1 MKRLMIIGITII
13 ALLCGCGQKTEVPE
27 ETYDAEDG
35 GGNAPLFLVGGELI
49 SYEDTGDGNCV
60 IKLKVWNHAIRDKD
74 KKQMDIKYAE
84 ITTTMEVFKPFSRI
98 DPMRDDTRE
107 IMPGDYVMCCP
118 IDWDL
123 SLNGNYPMKV
133 KDNTLYAEIGDMIWW
148 KYAEEV
154 Y

>member
-27 ETYDAEDG
+27 KTIDEEDG
-35 GGNAPLFLVGGELI
+35 TGEIPIFLVEGELI

-60 IKLKVWNHAIRDKD
+60 IKLKVWNHAINEKRRA
-74 KKQMDIKYAE
+74 DIRYAE
-84 ITTTMEVFKPFSRI
+84 ITTTMEVFMPFPEI
-98 DPMRDDTRE
+98 DPNRYNPRE

-118 IDWDL
+118 LDWDH

-148 KYAEEV
+148 RYAD
-154 Y
+154 